1 MEAAM
6 FSSTTKK
13 DMAYVVLSVRAF
25 GGRREY
31 AH

>member
-6 FSSTTKK
+6 SV
-13 DMAYVVLSVRAF
+13 DDQGRYGYVVLSVRAF